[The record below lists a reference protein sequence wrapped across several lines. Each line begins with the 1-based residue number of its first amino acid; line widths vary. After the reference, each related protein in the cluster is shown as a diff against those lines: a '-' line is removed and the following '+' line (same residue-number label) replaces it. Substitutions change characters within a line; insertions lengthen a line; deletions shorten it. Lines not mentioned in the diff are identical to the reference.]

1 MAFKRFQYH
10 KRRLMLFPL
19 MDMFFIL
26 LLFFLVNI
34 GTKEKGGDKAYKSA
48 VPIQTMGEAQILLH
62 MVNAYSVLWL
72 DNTTFHQ
79 EWQQGFP
86 QSHIIP
92 ISQPVFQAKLGRFYR
107 TYGKCLRKDILTVI
121 RCPDSL
127 NYGYVVD
134 LQDSLSAVFRDVMD
148 GFTPKFSL
156 LEAGPLPSI
165 NSVTVDGDN
174 EVNIEW

>member
-1 MAFKRFQYH
+1 MAFKRSHYQ
-10 KRRLMLFPL
+10 KRRSMLFPL

-34 GTKEKGGDKAYKSA
+34 GTKEKGGDKAYQSA

-62 MVNAYSVLWL
+62 MINADSVLWL

-79 EWQQGFP
+79 DWRQGFP

-92 ISQPVFQAKLGRFYR
+92 ISQPVFQAKLGRFYD
-107 TYGKCLRKDILTVI
+107 TYGRCLRKDVLTVI

-134 LQDSLSAVFRDVMD
+134 LQDSLSAVFKDVMN

-174 EVNIEW
+174 EVNLIW